1 MNRAGKGIARF
12 RDAGYNPGN
21 PVSCTETPRTLV
33 QSGREPK
40 GAVCPMKIVRYQDS
54 STNQPAFGIVEGTT
68 VFAASGDLFGGLT
81 KGDEVGALDSVH
93 LLTPLDP
100 GKVVCIGM
108 NYLKHVTEIDPTRT
122 VPTEPVI
129 FMKPNSAIIGPG
141 EAIEIANPDHDTHY
155 EAELVVVI
163 GKTAKD
169 VAAEDALDYVFGYTS
184 GNDVSDRALQA
195 KDGQWIRAKG
205 FDTYLPLGPSIV
217 TDLDPANTKVESRLN
232 GELRQTDN
240 TDGLIFDVKFLI
252 SFLSGVMT
260 LNPGDIIMTGTPF
273 GVGPMKAGD
282 TIEVEVGDIGVL
294 SNPVKNR

>member
-1 MNRAGKGIARF
+1 
-12 RDAGYNPGN
+12 
-21 PVSCTETPRTLV
+21 
-33 QSGREPK
+33 
-40 GAVCPMKIVRYQDS
+40 MKIVRYQDPA
-54 STNQPAFGIVEGTT
+54 TNQPAYGLVEGTK
-68 VFAASGDLFGGLT
+68 VFATSGDLFGGLT
-81 KGDEVGALDSVH
+81 KGAEAGALDS
-93 LLTPLDP
+93 LKILTPLDP
-100 GKVVCIGM
+100 GKVLCIGM

-129 FMKPNSAIIGPG
+129 FMKPDSAIIGPG
-141 EAIEIANPDHDTHY
+141 DTIEIANPENATHY

-163 GKTAKD
+163 GKTAKN
-169 VAAEDALDYVFGYTS
+169 VSEANAMDYVFGYTS

-240 TDGLIFDVKFLI
+240 TDGLIFNVKFLV

-260 LNPGDIIMTGTPF
+260 LNPGDLIMTGTPF
-273 GVGPMKAGD
+273 GVGPMKGGD

-294 SNPVKNR
+294 RNPVTNR